1 MSQDLNKIILEAIPS
16 QQKANELMD
25 NLFEITKPTAV
36 FSQPITQGDYTVITA
51 SEMQAGIGY
60 GFGGGGGINEKDDT
74 EDENEKESIGAGG
87 GGGGGGGTSARPVA
101 AIVIGPNGVRVEP
114 IVDPTKLGIAFLTV
128 LGGIFMTAAK
138 VRKFIQQGN
147 LD

>member
-1 MSQDLNKIILEAIPS
+1 MSEELNKIILESIPS

-36 FSQPITQGDYTVITA
+36 YSQPVSQGDYTVITA
-51 SEMQAGIGY
+51 SELTAGIGFGY
-60 GFGGGGGINEKDDT
+60 GGGGGVSEGEAT
-74 EDENEKESIGAGG
+74 EDPQQNVGAGG
-87 GGGGGGGTSARPVA
+87 GGGGGGATGARPVA

-114 IVDPTKLGIAFLTV
+114 IVDPTKIVLAFLTV
-128 LGGIFMTAAK
+128 LGSIFMTAAK
-138 VRKFIQQGN
+138 VRKFMKEGK

>member
-1 MSQDLNKIILEAIPS
+1 MSQDLNKIILESIPS

-36 FSQPITQGDYTVITA
+36 YSQPITQGDYTVITA
-51 SEMQAGIGY
+51 SELQAGIGY
-60 GFGGGGGINEKDDT
+60 GYGGGGGIN
-74 EDENEKESIGAGG
+74 NSESEEEPVGNIGSGG

-101 AIVIGPNGVRVEP
+101 AIIIGPNGVRVEP
-114 IVDPTKLGIAFLTV
+114 IIDPTKIGIAFFTV

-138 VRKFIQQGN
+138 VRKYMAEGK